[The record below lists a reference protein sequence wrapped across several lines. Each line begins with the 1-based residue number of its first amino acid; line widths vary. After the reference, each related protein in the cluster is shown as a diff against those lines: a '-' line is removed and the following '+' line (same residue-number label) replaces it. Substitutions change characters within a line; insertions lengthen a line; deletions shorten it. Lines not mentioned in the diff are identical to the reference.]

1 MTEPHPSIR
10 LLTVDAAG
18 TLVRPWPSVGAVY
31 GRAAREHGIEAS
43 DEEVNT
49 RFYQTFG
56 KLQTCKK
63 TNGGEESEFWRQVVT
78 ETFRPFA
85 GDQNL
90 DPLFEEL
97 WDLFAKGDCWKL
109 AEHAQ
114 STLTILRE
122 RGYQLAVLSNND
134 SRLRSVLADLA
145 IDQSF
150 DHLFISSEMGCEKP
164 EPEIFRKVEVAMGR
178 HPLKFCISE
187 TVTHATSS
195 EPAMR
200 AGMPSFL
207 VSLNWR
213 SCRSPAFQN
222 CSIICHDRTSLPNPS

>member
-10 LLTVDAAG
+10 LVTVDAAG

-85 GDQNL
+85 GDQDL

-97 WDLFAKGDCWKL
+97 WDLFAKGECWKL

-114 STLTILRE
+114 PTLSILRE

-134 SRLRSVLADLA
+134 SRLRSVLSDLE
-145 IDQSF
+145 IDQAF
-150 DHLFISSEMGCEKP
+150 DHLFISSELGCEKP
-164 EPEIFRKVEVAMGR
+164 EPEIFRKVEEATGCKPAEILHLGDSHSR
-178 HPLKFCISE
+178 DFLGARKAGWSSLLYGKPKLENDQITCFSE
-187 TVTHATSS
+187 LLDH
-195 EPAMR
+195 
-200 AGMPSFL
+200 
-207 VSLNWR
+207 
-213 SCRSPAFQN
+213 
-222 CSIICHDRTSLPNPS
+222 LP

>member
-1 MTEPHPSIR
+1 MPTSPSSIR

-31 GRAAREHGIEAS
+31 GRTAREHGIEAS
-43 DEEVNT
+43 DEEVNEC
-49 RFYQTFG
+49 FYQTFG

-109 AEHAQ
+109 AEHAH

-178 HPLKFCISE
+178 QPAEILHLGDSHSRDFLGARNAGWNALLFGEPKLEELQITCFSE
-187 TVTHATSS
+187 LLDH
-195 EPAMR
+195 
-200 AGMPSFL
+200 
-207 VSLNWR
+207 
-213 SCRSPAFQN
+213 
-222 CSIICHDRTSLPNPS
+222 LP